1 MDFTKQNLETLA
13 SLRLHNVSVEQR
25 VVADRKMGERFHFFN
40 GVWWHRVKPFFYL
53 PASFLLP
60 LKPHESSPS
69 PWIALGGYYHVVP
82 DGSLSNGSIVTDEV
96 SDPGKFQ
103 LEVLKQGK
111 NGPRKVREIEK
122 GLSVLAIRRVV
133 NLDDLLNDGYRV
145 FRDWEQRTVAAWPK
159 DIQTASF
166 GRWADRVFHHP
177 YDLLLGAY
185 FKDRLVAFALVK
197 ATDGVANLVK
207 TFGDHS
213 IYKILRISPTTVLNY
228 AYIKICGQ
236 SAGIRKAINGLR
248 SNKDSLEHYKAELGY
263 RHVCYPAFIRL
274 RGPVRHLARLLMPVQ
289 YCRLMGEYTAVG
301 TRHIKSKEA

>member
-13 SLRLHNVSVEQR
+13 SLRLHNVSVEDR

-60 LKPHESSPS
+60 LKPHESPPS
-69 PWIALGGYYHVVP
+69 PWMALGGYYHVVP

-103 LEVLKQGK
+103 LEMLKQSK

-122 GLSVLAIRRVV
+122 GLSVLAIRPVV

-145 FRDWEQRTVAAWPK
+145 FRDWEQRTVALWSK
-159 DIQTASF
+159 DIRTASF
-166 GRWADRVFHHP
+166 RRWADRVFNHP

-185 FKDRLVAFALVK
+185 FEDRLVAFALMK
-197 ATDGVANLVK
+197 ATDGVANLAN
-207 TFGDHS
+207 TFGDRS
-213 IYKILRISPTTVLNY
+213 IYKTLRISPTTVLNY
-228 AYIKICGQ
+228 AYINICGQ
-236 SAGIRKAINGLR
+236 SAGIQKAINGLR
-248 SNKDSLEHYKAELGY
+248 SNKDSLEQYKIELGY
-263 RHVCYPAFIRL
+263 RHVCYPAFICL
-274 RGPVRHLARLLMPVQ
+274 RSPVRPLVRLLMPVQ
-289 YCRLMGEYTAVG
+289 YCRLMGQFAAVG

>member
-1 MDFTKQNLETLA
+1 VDFTKQNLETLA
-13 SLRLHNVSVEQR
+13 SLRLHNVSVEDR

-60 LKPHESSPS
+60 LKPHESPPS
-69 PWIALGGYYHVVP
+69 PWMALGGYYHVVP

-103 LEVLKQGK
+103 LEMLKQSK

-122 GLSVLAIRRVV
+122 GLSVLAIRPVV

-145 FRDWEQRTVAAWPK
+145 FRDWEQRTVALWSK

-166 GRWADRVFHHP
+166 RRWADRVFNHP

-185 FKDRLVAFALVK
+185 FKDRLVAFALMKV
-197 ATDGVANLVK
+197 TDGVANLAN
-207 TFGDHS
+207 TYGDHS
-213 IYKILRISPTTVLNY
+213 IYKTLRISPTTVLNY

-236 SAGIRKAINGLR
+236 SVGIHKAINGLR
-248 SNKDSLEHYKAELGY
+248 SNKDSLEHYKIELGY
-263 RHVCYPAFIRL
+263 RHVCYPAFICL
-274 RGPVRHLARLLMPVQ
+274 RRPVRPLVRLLMPVQ
-289 YCRLMGEYTAVG
+289 YCRLMGQYAAVG

>member
-13 SLRLHNVSVEQR
+13 SLRLRNVNVEDR

-60 LKPHESSPS
+60 LRPHESPPS
-69 PWIALGGYYHVVP
+69 PWVALGGYYHVVP
-82 DGSLSNGSIVTDEV
+82 DRSLSNGSIVTDEV

-103 LEVLKQGK
+103 LEMLKQGK

-122 GLSVLAIRRVV
+122 GLSLLAIRPVV

-145 FRDWEQRTVAAWPK
+145 FRDWEQKTVALWTK

-166 GRWADRVFHHP
+166 RRWADRVFHHP

-185 FKDRLVAFALVK
+185 FKDRLVAFALMK
-197 ATDGVANLVK
+197 ATDGVANLAN
-207 TFGDHS
+207 TYGDHS
-213 IYKILRISPTTVLNY
+213 IYKTLRISPTTVLNY
-228 AYIKICGQ
+228 AYIRICGQ
-236 SAGIRKAINGLR
+236 SAGIQKAINGLR
-248 SNKDSLEHYKAELGY
+248 SNKDSLEQYKIELGY
-263 RHVCYPAFIRL
+263 RHVCYPAFICL
-274 RGPVRHLARLLMPVQ
+274 RSPVRPLVRLLMPVQ
-289 YCRLMGEYTAVG
+289 FCRLMGQYAAVG

>member
-13 SLRLHNVSVEQR
+13 SLRLRNVNVEDR

-60 LKPHESSPS
+60 LRPHESPPS
-69 PWIALGGYYHVVP
+69 PWVALGGYYHVVP
-82 DGSLSNGSIVTDEV
+82 DRSLSNGSIVTDEV

-103 LEVLKQGK
+103 LEMLKQGK

-122 GLSVLAIRRVV
+122 GLSVLAIRPVV

-145 FRDWEQRTVAAWPK
+145 FRDWEQKTVALWTK

-166 GRWADRVFHHP
+166 RRWADRVFHHP

-185 FKDRLVAFALVK
+185 FKDRLVAFALMK
-197 ATDGVANLVK
+197 ATDGVANLAN
-207 TFGDHS
+207 TYGDHS
-213 IYKILRISPTTVLNY
+213 IYKTLRISPTTVLNY
-228 AYIKICGQ
+228 AYIRICGQ
-236 SAGIRKAINGLR
+236 SAGIQKAINGLR
-248 SNKDSLEHYKAELGY
+248 SNKDSLEQYKIELGY
-263 RHVCYPAFIRL
+263 RHVCYPAFICL
-274 RGPVRHLARLLMPVQ
+274 RSPVRPLVRLLMPVQ
-289 YCRLMGEYTAVG
+289 FCRLMGQYAAVG

>member
-1 MDFTKQNLETLA
+1 MDLTQQNLETLA
-13 SLRLHNVSVEQR
+13 SLRLHNVNVEDR

-40 GVWWHRVKPFFYL
+40 GVWWRRVKPFFYL

-60 LKPHESSPS
+60 LRPHESPPS

-82 DGSLSNGSIVTDEV
+82 DGTLSNGSIVTNEV

-103 LEVLKQGK
+103 LEMLKQSK
-111 NGPRKVREIEK
+111 NGPRKVARDRE

-145 FRDWEQRTVAAWPK
+145 FRDWEQRTVALWSK

-166 GRWADRVFHHP
+166 RRWADRVFHHP

-185 FKDRLVAFALVK
+185 FKDRLVAFALMK
-197 ATDGVANLVK
+197 ATDGVANLAN
-207 TFGDHS
+207 TYGDHS
-213 IYKILRISPTTVLNY
+213 IYKTLRISPTTVLNY

-236 SAGIRKAINGLR
+236 SAGIHKAINGLR
-248 SNKDSLEHYKAELGY
+248 SNKDSLEHYKTELGIATSAIPLSFVY
-263 RHVCYPAFIRL
+263 
-274 RGPVRHLARLLMPVQ
+274 
-289 YCRLMGEYTAVG
+289 AVWFAL
-301 TRHIKSKEA
+301 SFAC